1 MPADCGEW
9 ILLFDQRQRV
19 PVLALGCL
27 LQIPLY
33 SDVRRTGGLAWG
45 RPGIIAIDPVLIPVI
60 LIPLFRSP
68 FCAVRKFMLRIGYGT
83 VLGAQLLSQ
92 LDRACR
98 TILHAAPAGYAV
110 LRLHSC
116 HIGRAGHIG
125 GVKQLG
131 GPKGIADIHIAVT
144 DGKYLV
150 LAVNVGNLMHEPVIL
165 RTLKNLHHFVVCNIS
180 STLIRLHHIVRHI
193 SYRDAPVFGI
203 IGAAFIISL
212 AGHSAGAGACGVFAI
227 IFLKPV
233 GDMLDINGLI
243 LHLNGFL
250 HWYDMH
256 ADACASRRN
265 HRGYLLQRKPGHP
278 LEEPAQFRM
287 LFKLLLIH
295 ISEFRAAWH
304 EHGKHILLLPLWIL
318 PVVFDKP
325 YPAHFIQQ
333 FLKLLFLFPR
343 NLQHL
348 LKRHRLSHL
357 HL

>member
-9 ILLFDQRQRV
+9 ILLLNQRQRI
-19 PVLALGCL
+19 PVLALGRL

-33 SDVRRTGGLAWG
+33 RNVRRTGSLAW
-45 RPGIIAIDPVLIPVI
+45 RRSGIIAIDPVLIPVI

-68 FCAVRKFMLRIGYGT
+68 LCAIREFLLRIGDRP
-83 VLGAQLLSQ
+83 VLGAQFLSQ
-92 LDRACR
+92 FDRACR
-98 TILHAAPAGYAV
+98 AILHAAPAGYAV

-116 HIGRAGHIG
+116 HIGRARHIG
-125 GVKQLG
+125 SIKQLG
-131 GPKGIADIHIAVT
+131 CPKGVTDIDIAVT
-144 DGKYLV
+144 DGKYLI

-165 RTLKNLHHFVVCNIS
+165 RTLENLHHFIVCNIS
-180 STLIRLHHIVRHI
+180 STLIRLHYIVRHI
-193 SYRDAPVFGI
+193 AYRDAPVFGI

-256 ADACASRRN
+256 TDACASRRN

-287 LFKLLLIH
+287 LLQLLLIH
-295 ISEFRAAWH
+295 IGEFRAAWH
-304 EHGKHILLLPLWIL
+304 EHRKHVLLLPLWIL
-318 PVVFDKP
+318 PVVFDKT

-333 FLKLLFLFPR
+333 FLKFLFFFPR

-348 LKRHRLSHL
+348 FKRHRLSHL